1 MKKWRLLILL
11 MGLALFVPGCGFA
24 DGGEDSTVVVIKATP
39 TPEPTPTPAA
49 TPTPEATPTPAPVY
63 EQTASGVNIEK
74 KRRNLLRNS
83 RCKSPCGLQYG
94 SGLYPGCC
102 SRYRA

>member
-39 TPEPTPTPAA
+39 TLEPTPD
-49 TPTPEATPTPAPVY
+49 
-63 EQTASGVNIEK
+63 
-74 KRRNLLRNS
+74 
-83 RCKSPCGLQYG
+83 
-94 SGLYPGCC
+94 PGCNADSGSDPDSGAC
-102 SRYRA
+102 I